1 VRDGGVEIRYHR
13 RYDHEAARRPRES
26 PMKSLMSILLAAACL
41 ALGLGPAAAQD
52 KYPSRPIKLL
62 VPYAPGGAT
71 DIVARVLG
79 DRLREQIGASI
90 VVENKPGANGIL
102 CLESMARAAP
112 DGYTL
117 MIGNVTTNAITPIL
131 YHDKMHINYEK
142 DVVPVMRLVDI
153 PEFLLVTATNFEPK
167 SVKELVDYA
176 KTNPGKVNYGSVGV
190 GSYPDYDMA
199 LFAKRAGDLKMQGI
213 PNKAGASGVI
223 TDMLTGSTHAAFLNV
238 ASSAGLVHDGKLR
251 PLALVNRARLPEYP
265 NVPTMQEVG
274 LDGVG
279 TLAWQALFAPAGTPK
294 AVLETL
300 RKAMADA
307 MASEAVATNFA
318 KQNFNRVPSASLD
331 EAKSWLAGEMTLW
344 RKITQEVPIEMPQ

>member
-1 VRDGGVEIRYHR
+1 
-13 RYDHEAARRPRES
+13 
-26 PMKSLMSILLAAACL
+26 MKSLLSILLTSACL
-41 ALGLGPAAAQD
+41 AFGLAPADAQAQ
-52 KYPSRPIKLL
+52 YPSRPIKVL

-79 DRLREQIGASI
+79 DRLREQIGAAI
-90 VVENKPGANGIL
+90 VVENKPGAYGIL
-102 CLESMARAAP
+102 CVEAMARAAP

-131 YHDKMHINYEK
+131 YHDKMHINYDK

-167 SVKELVDYA
+167 TVQELIDYA
-176 KTNPGKVNYGSVGV
+176 KKNPGKVNYGSVGV

-213 PNKAGASGVI
+213 PNKSGASGVM
-223 TDMLTGSTHAAFLNV
+223 TDMLTGSTHVSFLNV

-251 PLALVNRARLPEYP
+251 PLALVNRERLPEYKD
-265 NVPTMQEVG
+265 VPTMQEVG
-274 LDGVG
+274 FDGVG
-279 TLAWQALFAPAGTPK
+279 TLAWQGLFAPAGTPK

-300 RKAMADA
+300 RKAMAEA
-307 MASEAVATNFA
+307 MASPAVTATFA

-331 EAKSWLAGEMTLW
+331 EAKTWLAGEIALW
-344 RKITQEVPIEMPQ
+344 KKITQEVPIEMPQ

>member
-1 VRDGGVEIRYHR
+1 
-13 RYDHEAARRPRES
+13 
-26 PMKSLMSILLAAACL
+26 MKSLLSILLTSACL
-41 ALGLGPAAAQD
+41 ALGLAPADAQD
-52 KYPSRPIKLL
+52 KYPSRPIKIL

-79 DRLREQIGASI
+79 DRVREAMGATI

-102 CLESMARAAP
+102 CLEAMARSAP

-131 YHDKMHINYEK
+131 YHDKLHINYDK

-153 PEFLLVTATNFEPK
+153 PEFLLATATNFEAK
-167 SVKELVDYA
+167 TVKDLVDYA
-176 KTNPGKVNYGSVGV
+176 KKNPGQVNYGSVGV

-213 PNKAGASGVI
+213 PNKSGASGVI
-223 TDMLTGSTHAAFLNV
+223 QDMLTGSTHVSFLNV

-251 PLALVNRARLPEYP
+251 PLALVNRERLPEYKD
-265 NVPTMQEVG
+265 VPTMQEVG
-274 LDGVG
+274 FDGVG

-307 MASEAVATNFA
+307 MASPAVAATFA
-318 KQNFNRVPSASLD
+318 KQNFNRVPSGSLD
-331 EAKSWLAGEMTLW
+331 ESRTWLASEIALW
-344 RKITQEVPIEMPQ
+344 KKITQEVPIEMPQ